1 MSLKSIIEIIITALL
16 LIWGFN
22 FVLTKLIIDNKRDL
36 SDIALNEQSN
46 ITSVR
51 KNNET
56 ALYRN
61 FLVPIGFPLTTGL
74 GLSLGYK
81 IRNGNFMDVWKA
93 IMDVTVEKKN
103 FIKFLGE
110 KYTIPQLNG
119 MANHIMETVYEK
131 YDAKQVGVNISTSTH
146 QGFVI
151 SIASMIYSIK
161 NANGNG
167 LLHYLTSVPRQRMED
182 IDVLVIDSWQ
192 SFRMLNNS
200 ENWYKLI
207 IVCDDNNSVL
217 KPDNLDQLD
226 NVKTWKQIIT
236 GYSSE
241 AHFIYE
247 PPKDNSDELKLLLN
261 ITTSAN
267 KTSSFN
273 QLNLVSSIS
282 AFIKTFPLNNELTS
296 MDNITQISDSFAVAK
311 TNLQIWPKLL
321 AVLLHGGSAQLLTEN
336 SFCLDDI
343 KDTTLLVATPSAIST
358 LAKNIESGSI
368 SDGFCASIR
377 QSIATS
383 LLSEGI
389 MTKLAKFDIPQLS
402 ELRAIYL
409 VEELSNE
416 SQILSFNYKIPEKS
430 PSRQIN
436 GKITSTK
443 LNYFRAIF
451 GSRLIVELYCPY
463 IIMGPISQTNFFDY
477 RIFPKVVDNN
487 VTCVGSMTTTL
498 EAKMIATEN
507 NADLD
512 IEKRQGMLCVR
523 GFTIG
528 RPISEERLAL
538 ASKLS
543 NDIAGGEGW
552 IPLVGVFGL
561 WGQDGCLYIYN

>member
-1 MSLKSIIEIIITALL
+1 MSLKAIFEILITAVLL
-16 LIWGFN
+16 LWGFN
-22 FVLTKLIIDNKRDL
+22 FILTKLIIDNKRDL

-51 KNNET
+51 KTNET

-93 IMDVTVEKKN
+93 IMDVTIEKNN
-103 FIKFLGE
+103 FIKFHGE

-119 MANHIMETVYEK
+119 MANHIIETVYEK
-131 YDAKQVGVNISTSTH
+131 YDVKQIGVNISASTQ

-151 SIASMIYSIK
+151 SIASMIHSIRSV
-161 NANGNG
+161 NGNG
-167 LLHYLTSVPRQRMED
+167 LLHYLASVPRQKMED

-200 ENWYKLI
+200 EHWYKLV
-207 IVCDDNNSVL
+207 IVCDDSNSVL

-226 NVKTWKQIIT
+226 NVKTWNQIIT
-236 GYSSE
+236 GYSPESQ
-241 AHFIYE
+241 FTYE

-261 ITTSAN
+261 ITTFTN
-267 KTSSFN
+267 KTTSFN

-282 AFIKTFPLNNELTS
+282 AFIKTFPLNNELSSNDT
-296 MDNITQISDSFAVAK
+296 IAHISDSFAVTK
-311 TNLQIWPKLL
+311 TNLQIWTKLL
-321 AVLLHGGSAQLLTEN
+321 AVLLHGGSAKLLTESN
-336 SFCLDDI
+336 VSLDDI
-343 KDTTLLVATPSAIST
+343 KDTTLLVANPSAIST
-358 LAKNIESGSI
+358 LTKNIKTTHN
-368 SDGFCASIR
+368 SDGLIASIK

-389 MTKLAKFDIPQLS
+389 MTKLAKFSIHQLS
-402 ELRAIYL
+402 GLRAIYL

-416 SQILSFNYKIPEKS
+416 SQILSFNKKIPKKS
-430 PSRQIN
+430 SSKQIN
-436 GKITSTK
+436 GKFTSTK
-443 LNYFRAIF
+443 LNHFRAIF

-498 EAKMIATEN
+498 EGKMVVTESN
-507 NADLD
+507 DDLD

-523 GFTIG
+523 GFTVG
-528 RPISEERLAL
+528 RPISEERLTL
-538 ASKLS
+538 ASDLS
-543 NDIAGGEGW
+543 NDVAGGEGW
-552 IPLVGVFGL
+552 MPLVGVFGL

>member
-1 MSLKSIIEIIITALL
+1 MSFKSIFEILVTAFL

-22 FVLTKLIIDNKRDL
+22 FLLTKFIIDNKRDL
-36 SDIALNEQSN
+36 SDVALNEQAN

-93 IMDVTVEKKN
+93 IMDVTLEKKN
-103 FIKFLGE
+103 FVKFNGE
-110 KYTIPQLNG
+110 KYTLPQLNG
-119 MANHIMETVYEK
+119 MANHIIKTVYEK
-131 YDAKQVGVNISTSTH
+131 YDVKQIGVNISTSSH

-151 SIASMIYSIK
+151 SIASMIHSVRHPK
-161 NANGNG
+161 GNG
-167 LLHYLTSVPRQRMED
+167 LLHYLTTVPRQRMED

-207 IVCDDNNSVL
+207 IVCDDTTSVL
-217 KPDNLDQLD
+217 RPDNLDHLD
-226 NVKTWKQIIT
+226 NVKTWNEIIA

-241 AHFIYE
+241 SQFIYE
-247 PPKDNSDELKLLLN
+247 PPTDNSDELKLLFN
-261 ITTSAN
+261 ITTSTN
-267 KTSSFN
+267 FTTSFN

-282 AFIKTFPLNNELTS
+282 AFIKTFPLHHELSSEDT
-296 MDNITQISDSFAVAK
+296 ITQIADPFAVTK
-311 TNLQIWPKLL
+311 TNLQMWTKLL
-321 AVLLHGGSAQLLTEN
+321 AVLLHGGSAQLLTEGN
-336 SFCLDDI
+336 LSLDDI
-343 KDTTLLVATPSAIST
+343 KDTTLLMANPS
-358 LAKNIESGSI
+358 SI
-368 SDGFCASIR
+368 SILTKTMKSAYISEGLFDSIK

-389 MTKLAKFDIPQLS
+389 MTKLAKFNIPQIS
-402 ELRAIYL
+402 KLRAIYL
-409 VEELSNE
+409 IEELSNE
-416 SQILSFNYKIPEKS
+416 SQILSFNEKIPKRS
-430 PSRQIN
+430 LCKQIN
-436 GKITSTK
+436 AKFTSTK

-477 RIFPKVVDNN
+477 RIFSKVVDNN

-498 EAKMIATEN
+498 EAKMVVTEN
-507 NADLD
+507 NTDLN

-528 RPISEERLAL
+528 RPISEERLLL

-543 NDIAGGEGW
+543 NDFAGGEGW